1 VQLDICGTPKNA
13 PANAN
18 FKKIAATLMES
29 AMQMQFTILI
39 HPPAA
44 AVVSM

>member
-1 VQLDICGTPKNA
+1 V
-13 PANAN
+13 N

>member
-1 VQLDICGTPKNA
+1 
-13 PANAN
+13 
-18 FKKIAATLMES
+18 LMES

-44 AVVSM
+44 AVVSMWFHQQDPTGT